1 MHNLFSLPRF
11 SRLFQKHTAEHWK
24 SYLMGTG
31 VLAGALL
38 LVLGFLSYMNGG
50 APNTR
55 AQSAFFGMFML
66 GAGFLF
72 TSHVFADFSGKAR
85 AIAALSLPASHL
97 EKYVVA
103 WLYSF
108 LFFLLVYIGIF
119 YAVDSLVLTLA
130 AHGEQPRPML
140 NLFAQEE
147 KAYYAFL
154 LFAAVHGIALWG
166 GLFFEKLAF
175 IKTAVSFFAL
185 LMLVS
190 ILNYSLLQS
199 LLGVD
204 LRFNLPFL
212 SADFIENEHSYYRIA
227 PTGLQQYL
235 PELVLLVLSALFWLA
250 AYARL
255 REKQL

>member
-1 MHNLFSLPRF
+1 MHNLFSLTRF
-11 SRLFQKHTAEHWK
+11 GRLFQKHTAEHWK
-24 SYLMGTG
+24 GYLMGAG

-55 AQSAFFGMFML
+55 VQAAFFGMFML

-72 TSHVFADFSGKAR
+72 TSHIFADFGGKSR
-85 AIAALSLPASHL
+85 AIAALSLPASHF

-108 LFFLLVYIGIF
+108 LFFLLAYTGIF
-119 YAVDSLVLTLA
+119 YAVDSLILSVTKHDGQQPLLLNIFSEE
-130 AHGEQPRPML
+130 EQ
-140 NLFAQEE
+140 
-147 KAYYAFL
+147 AYSAFL
-154 LFAAVHGIALWG
+154 LFAGVHSLALWG
-166 GLFFEKLAF
+166 ALFFEKLAF
-175 IKTAVSFFAL
+175 IKTAVAFFVV

-190 ILNYSLLQS
+190 FLNHQLLKAM
-199 LLGVD
+199 LGVD
-204 LRFNLPFL
+204 LRFTIPFV
-212 SADFIENEHSYYRIA
+212 SADFLEQHVYYRLTPPD
-227 PTGLQQYL
+227 PTKYL
-235 PELVLLVLSALFWLA
+235 PELVVLVFAALLWLA

>member
-1 MHNLFSLPRF
+1 MHNLFSPTRF
-11 SRLFQKHTAEHWK
+11 GRLFQKHTAEHWK
-24 SYLMGTG
+24 NYLMGVG

-55 AQSAFFGMFML
+55 IQAVFFGMFML

-72 TSHVFADFSGKAR
+72 TSQIFADLSGKAR

-108 LFFLLVYIGIF
+108 LFFLLAYIGVF
-119 YAVDSLVLTLA
+119 YAVDSLVLSFIKEN
-130 AHGEQPRPML
+130 GQQVPVL
-140 NLFAQEE
+140 NIFSPQE

-154 LFAAVHGIALWG
+154 LFAAVHSLALWG
-166 GLFFEKLAF
+166 ALFFEKLAF
-175 IKTAVSFFAL
+175 VKTAVVFFGAL
-185 LMLVS
+185 MIVS
-190 ILNYSLLQS
+190 VVNYQLLES
-199 LLGVD
+199 MLGVD
-204 LRFNLPFL
+204 LRFGLPFL
-212 SADFIENEHSYYRIA
+212 SADFIDQHLYYSIT
-227 PTGLQQYL
+227 PSNLQQYL
-235 PELVLLVLSALFWLA
+235 PELVLMIFSALLWLA

>member
-1 MHNLFSLPRF
+1 MYNLFSLPRF

-24 SYLMGTG
+24 SYLMGAG

-38 LVLGFLSYMNGG
+38 LVLGFLSYLNGG

-55 AQSAFFGMFML
+55 AQAVFFGMFML
-66 GAGFLF
+66 GGGFLF
-72 TSHVFADFSGKAR
+72 TSNIFADFSGKAR

-108 LFFLLVYIGIF
+108 LFFLLVYIGVF
-119 YAVDSLVLTLA
+119 YAVDSVVITLA
-130 AHGEQPRPML
+130 KYGTQQKPVL
-140 NLFAQEE
+140 NLFAREE
-147 KAYYAFL
+147 KAYYSFL
-154 LFAAVHGIALWG
+154 LFAAVHSLALWG
-166 GLFFEKLAF
+166 SLFFEKLAF
-175 IKTAVSFFAL
+175 IKTAVAFFAL

-190 ILNYSLLQS
+190 VLNYSFLKS
-199 LLGVD
+199 TLGVD
-204 LRFNLPFL
+204 LRFSLPFL
-212 SADFIENEHSYYRIA
+212 SADFIENERAYYRLT
-227 PTGLQQYL
+227 PTGTQQYL
-235 PELVLLVLSALFWLA
+235 PELMLLVLSALFWLA